1 MAKLRALL
9 FREWRLN
16 RKAQLLQLLLTL
28 LYAGMMW
35 AACLSTMYGDSLEDP
50 ADRAITLRGMIQLPA
65 LMLALL
71 SGCLGLS
78 MDLTL
83 KSDLESGWLR
93 YSYALPITP
102 RDRVLA
108 RMLRSAVATGIG
120 TVFSLLNIAGL
131 CALADQ
137 PFEAG
142 YVVMQVAVVALVL
155 LMTVLNDCFIL
166 GARSPEHL
174 KKRTNQ
180 SGLALT
186 GVGLLAALWFYKF
199 GGERF
204 LSRWQDPDGVIDL
217 MQLFSLRRLLWLLP
231 LTLVLIACHY
241 GVMYWR
247 LRCAEGTSLGSSR
260 TKASKPEDRSIRIQG
275 HFTGFF
281 YKELRQNRQ
290 GILLVVLLPA
300 ALQVLIALMLLFVE
314 LTSPEFLSN
323 GVIAILTNSLVRCI
337 GTAIAAFCVS
347 GMLTGVFLGD
357 DKKLWGYFVVSTP
370 AGIRGAMYSKYLLLA
385 LMNVLY
391 LAAWYVTDC
400 CLATLRYF
408 AVGEE
413 APSLLGLYVAVFFL
427 LLLLS
432 ALDIP
437 FIVRYGAKRGSIIK
451 LIYMLSLAIL
461 FTVIFAMVLPET
473 IRDRLIQKA
482 IDLYHGQVSTG
493 MLLAVGLYPW
503 GALTAYCLSY
513 KLSCKLFLKGVNRY
527 D

>member
-35 AACLSTMYGDSLEDP
+35 AACLSNMYGDSLEDP
-50 ADRAITLRGMIQLPA
+50 AERAMTLRWMIQLSA

-78 MDLTL
+78 MDFTL

-93 YSYALPITP
+93 YSYALPITT

-120 TVFSLLNIAGL
+120 TVFSLLNIVGL
-131 CALADQ
+131 CALADR

-166 GARSPEHL
+166 GTRSPEQL

-180 SGLALT
+180 SGIALT
-186 GVGLLAALWFYKF
+186 GVGLLAA
-199 GGERF
+199 
-204 LSRWQDPDGVIDL
+204 
-217 MQLFSLRRLLWLLP
+217 LWLLP

-260 TKASKPEDRSIRIQG
+260 TKASKPEDRSIQTQG

-300 ALQVLIALMLLFVE
+300 ALQVLITLMLLFVE
-314 LTSPEFLSN
+314 LTSPESLSN

-337 GTAIAAFCVS
+337 GAAIAAFCVS

-427 LLLLS
+427 LLSLS

-493 MLLAVGLYPW
+493 MMLAVGLYPW